1 MEWIISV
8 LGENWWQGIGVV
20 LAIIALV
27 VTIRQNKRKKL
38 SYQILYSQP
47 LVDISSQIKN
57 DLKITYKG
65 QEVEQLN
72 ILTVKIINNG
82 GISIRSGDFEEQ
94 IVFKMR
100 NAKSIVSYA
109 ISDTRP
115 SNLKTSINHDN
126 GRLLVAPLLLNVG
139 EYFTIQTIFDGPD
152 RNFELTARIE
162 GISEIK
168 ALTGSAFPKAT
179 FGVTTLMMFLVLIT
193 QAILEAFNAAIKLSW
208 YLDYVFTFL
217 ILMVGL
223 ALLQEFYFRWK
234 NKLS

>member
-1 MEWIISV
+1 MEWIVTS
-8 LGENWWQGIGVV
+8 LGENWWQGIGVI

-38 SYQILYSQP
+38 SYQVLYSQP

-72 ILTVKIINNG
+72 ILTIKIINNG
-82 GISIRSGDFEEQ
+82 GVSIRPDDFEEQ
-94 IVFKMR
+94 IVLKIQ
-100 NAKSIVSYA
+100 NAKSIVSHA
-109 ISDTRP
+109 FSDARP
-115 SNLKTSINHDN
+115 SNLKTLINHNN
-126 GRLLVAPLLLNVG
+126 GRLFIAPLLLNVG

-152 RNFELTARIE
+152 RKFELTARID

-168 ALTGSAFPKAT
+168 ALTRSAFPKAT
-179 FGVTTLMMFLVLIT
+179 FGIITLMMFLVVIT
-193 QAILEAFNAAIKLSW
+193 QAILEAFNAAINLSW

-217 ILMVGL
+217 IIMVGL
-223 ALLQEFYFRWK
+223 AVLQEFYFRWK